1 MPAIDSISHNQL
13 QFSRSAYLRSAAH
26 QPIAW
31 MEFSDEA
38 FAKAK
43 AEDKPILLDI
53 GAVWCHWCHVI
64 DRESYE
70 NEEIAALI
78 NAHFIPV
85 KVDRD
90 QRPDVDARYQQLVVS
105 LTGHGGWPLTGFLT
119 YEGQLIYGGTYF
131 PPHVMKNLLQKIH
144 QTYHEKKA
152 DVFHQA
158 AHLEAHLKSVFQDS
172 ADLGAFIENNEQ
184 QTHSLKTESSAFLNA
199 ILDSCH
205 QAYDADYP
213 GFGTQPKFPH
223 FSTIMLL
230 LNFDS
235 PHNNMAYA
243 VLNAMKAGGV
253 YDQLAGGFHRY
264 SVDRHW
270 HVPHF
275 EKMAYDNAEAIQV
288 YTQAYLSTDNSADKK
303 NYARTVSQSVEW
315 VLRDLCDLSAGGFFA
330 SQDAD
335 IDLEDDGDHFT
346 WTLSEIK
353 QLESDNVLPAELA
366 RWTVLY
372 FGLHDAGDMH
382 ERLGRCVLKQAKT
395 LTQMAEHFC
404 VSQEEAEK
412 KIDTITQILLSARKK
427 RPIPFIDSSLYTHW
441 NGMLITAITQA
452 AVVFERPDWLSI
464 SQKSLDRILDAH
476 LKRADLNLNELQVL
490 HSPGVPAFLEDVAF
504 LLQAC
509 LTMYQATLKPCYLE
523 EAKHLGDYLI
533 AQFEDSAAGGF
544 FDIAQSSKT
553 SDTLGLLRISRKPSN
568 DTPSSSANGIAL
580 QGLNDLF
587 WLTQDSQYQASV
599 EKGLGYFLKINSKPS
614 LYHSALGVALHQ
626 WLNPPWVLHVANST
640 DSSTPFAEVIEKCQ
654 RSANSR
660 AASRLL
666 LLETSGTK
674 PSSPTSDRAT
684 VQICRGTQC
693 YQQTEDPEV
702 LKAFLVENQLISLI
716 TS

>member
-1 MPAIDSISHNQL
+1 MPTESTTDNQL
-13 QFSRSAYLRSAAH
+13 QYSRSAYLRSAAH

-70 NEEIAALI
+70 NQEIAALI
-78 NAHFIPV
+78 NAHFIPI

-172 ADLGAFIENNEQ
+172 PDSGALIENNEQ
-184 QTHSLKTESSAFLNA
+184 QTHSLKTESSTFLNA
-199 ILDSCH
+199 ILDSCAK
-205 QAYDADYP
+205 AYDIDYP

-223 FSTIMLL
+223 FSTIMFL
-230 LNFDS
+230 LNFGS
-235 PHNNMAYA
+235 PHSSKAHSILKTMR
-243 VLNAMKAGGV
+243 AGGI

-264 SVDRHW
+264 SVDRFW

-288 YTQAYLSTDNSADKK
+288 YTQAYLSTENTLDKK
-303 NYARTVSQSVEW
+303 SYAGTVSQSIDW
-315 VLRDLCDLSAGGFFA
+315 VLRDLCDGSSGGFFA

-353 QLESDNVLPAELA
+353 QLESDNVLSDELA

-382 ERLGRCVLKQAKT
+382 ERPGRCVLKQAKT
-395 LTQMAEHFC
+395 LTQIAQHFG
-404 VSQEEAEK
+404 VSQEEAEQ
-412 KIDTITQILLSARKK
+412 KIDTITQILLSARQK
-427 RPIPFIDSSLYTHW
+427 RPIPFIDTSLYTHW

-452 AVVFERPDWLSI
+452 AVVFDRPDWLSI
-464 SQKSLDRILDAH
+464 SQKSLDRILNAH
-476 LKRADLNLNELQVL
+476 VSRSDLNQIQVL

-509 LTMYQATLKPCYLE
+509 LAMYQATMKCNYLD

-533 AQFEDSAAGGF
+533 TQFEDPASGGF
-544 FDIAQSSKT
+544 FDTAQSSKT
-553 SDTLGLLRISRKPSN
+553 PETLGLLKIPRKPSD

-580 QGLNDLF
+580 QSLNDLF
-587 WLTQDSQYQASV
+587 WLTQDARYQTSV
-599 EKGLGYFLKINSKPS
+599 EKGLNYFLKMNPKAS
-614 LYHSALGVALHQ
+614 LYHSALGVALLQ
-626 WLNPPWVLHVANST
+626 WLTPPWILHVEILNRAT
-640 DSSTPFAEVIEKCQ
+640 DTDTPSLFEGVIKKCQ
-654 RSANSR
+654 KMSTARADSKVLWLGPSEKKTSSKNS
-660 AASRLL
+660 
-666 LLETSGTK
+666 
-674 PSSPTSDRAT
+674 

-693 YQQTEDPEV
+693 YQQTEDPRE
-702 LKAFLVENQLISLI
+702 LEAFLVENQLISLI